1 MQQQYLTVAQQRLAL
16 ANTFSS
22 RCPRLRQ
29 SSVTMQ
35 LYRDTESLVIGSAA
49 RIAIEEDM
57 GRLSYTPSGFVDTLE
72 GARLQLPP
80 LADLQVVAR
89 GGYARKRGRVVDMR

>member
-1 MQQQYLTVAQQRLAL
+1 
-16 ANTFSS
+16 
-22 RCPRLRQ
+22 
-29 SSVTMQ
+29 
-35 LYRDTESLVIGSAA
+35 
-49 RIAIEEDM
+49 M

>member
-49 RIAIEEDM
+49 RIKEDM

-72 GARLQLPP
+72 GARLQLPL
-80 LADLQVVAR
+80 LAVLQVVAR